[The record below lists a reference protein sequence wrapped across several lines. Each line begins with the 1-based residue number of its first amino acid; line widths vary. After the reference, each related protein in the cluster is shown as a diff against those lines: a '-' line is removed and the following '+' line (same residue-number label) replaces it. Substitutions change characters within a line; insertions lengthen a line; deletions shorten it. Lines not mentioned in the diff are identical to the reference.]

1 MGKNKNEAKAEEL
14 IRASETEV
22 VEKKRALSYFALDGN
37 YGDASGLTVIE
48 TTHWSEV
55 DWAILD
61 AASDSYRPD
70 VARLIAESYEE
81 ETQLPLDQL
90 KEAFRKYDIELDDF
104 LPVG

>member
-1 MGKNKNEAKAEEL
+1 MGKNKSEVKAEEL
-14 IRASETEV
+14 RVGEEAEV
-22 VEKKRALSYFALDGN
+22 VGTKRALSYFAFDGN

-48 TTHWSEV
+48 TTHWSEL
-55 DWAILD
+55 DWQILD

-90 KEAFRKYDIELDDF
+90 KEAFRKFDIELDDF

>member
-61 AASDSYRPD
+61 AASDWHRPD

-90 KEAFRKYDIELDDF
+90 KEAFRKFDIELDEF

>member
-1 MGKNKNEAKAEEL
+1 MARKKKQEADLEIEAGKNVIAK
-14 IRASETEV
+14 S
-22 VEKKRALSYFALDGN
+22 RALSYFAPDGN
-37 YGDASGLTVIE
+37 YGNAAGMVVIE

-55 DWAILD
+55 DWQLLE
-61 AASDSYRPD
+61 AASDWHRPD

-81 ETQLPLDQL
+81 ATQLPLEQL

>member
-1 MGKNKNEAKAEEL
+1 MGKKKSEAKAEEL
-14 IRASETEV
+14 IAVPETEV
-22 VEKKRALSYFALDGN
+22 VEKKRALSYFAPDGN
-37 YGDASGLTVIE
+37 YGDASGMTVIE

-81 ETQLPLDQL
+81 ATQLPLDQL
-90 KEAFRKYDIELDDF
+90 KEAFRKFDIELDDF
-104 LPVG
+104 MPVG

>member
-90 KEAFRKYDIELDDF
+90 KEAFRKFDIELDEF